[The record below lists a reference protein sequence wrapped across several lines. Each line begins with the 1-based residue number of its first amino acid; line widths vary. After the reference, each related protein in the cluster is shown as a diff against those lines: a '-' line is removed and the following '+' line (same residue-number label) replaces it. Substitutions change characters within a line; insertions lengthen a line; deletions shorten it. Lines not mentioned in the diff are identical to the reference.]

1 MNTSMNAPATDANLF
16 EQATR
21 LDALD
26 RAWAKVRAN
35 GGCAGGDG
43 ITIERFQPRSAR
55 LLILLSRA
63 IRNGSYLPRPIRLLA
78 VPKADGEA
86 RQLAIPAIIDR
97 VAQTAVAETL
107 TPILDAEFADASFAY
122 RLGRSVQ
129 QAVRRV
135 SEYRRQGFD
144 WVVDG
149 DIERFFDNV
158 PHAPLLGKL
167 EEALAG
173 YEGRAEIAD
182 LCALWLEEAGKAL
195 GTPECGLAQG
205 SPLSP
210 LLANLYL
217 DAIDDAF
224 AEDRR
229 LRLVRF
235 ADDFVVLCRRPGDA
249 DAALAA
255 MRQQLAAHGLS
266 LNPEKT
272 RIVDFDRGF
281 RFLGHLFVRSMVL
294 AQPAEKAAADD
305 TFAELLRWTAVQD
318 ARQDA
323 DEEAAVQAEE
333 KQRARGLD
341 AGLRVLYVMEPGRR
355 LTVQNEAFA
364 VTEQA
369 DGRETTIIAVPHAQ
383 VDRIEIG
390 PAAEVDQA
398 AMRHALGTETG
409 LAFVTPGG
417 ATLGLLEAPH
427 AERAA
432 LHQAQAALSLDPARR
447 LELARIL
454 VDGRIRNQRALLHRL
469 NRKRKFDAC
478 ALALKRLNWTRRKLP
493 QAEDIAACL
502 GHEGEATALYWQT
515 LGLMLE
521 GEWAVGEGSRFTRSR
536 RPAGDGVNLALS
548 YLAAMLTRDMG
559 VLAVRRGLHPGFGA
573 LHTAQ
578 DYGEACVYDLVEEF
592 RAPLAEGLA
601 VYLCNSRRVRAA
613 MFTPA
618 PGGGVRVSP
627 EGRTALIRGY
637 QAWVARPVRSPRTGK
652 QVTWRRLMEEQ
663 AGAYGDHMR
672 GRAEYAPY
680 RMDY

>member
-1 MNTSMNAPATDANLF
+1 MPPSATEANLF
-16 EQATR
+16 EQTTR

-26 RAWAKVRAN
+26 RAWAKVRSN

-43 ITIERFQPRSAR
+43 VTIERFQPRSAR

-63 IRNGSYLPRPIRLLA
+63 LRNGSYLPRPIRLLT
-78 VPKADGEA
+78 VPKANGEP
-86 RQLAIPAIIDR
+86 RQLAIPSIIDR
-97 VAQTAVAETL
+97 VGQTAVAEVL
-107 TPILDAEFADASFAY
+107 MPILDAQFADASFAY
-122 RLGRSVQ
+122 RPGRSVQ
-129 QAVRRV
+129 QAVQRV
-135 SEYRRQGFD
+135 SQLRKQGFD

-158 PHAPLLGKL
+158 PHEPLLGKL
-167 EEALAG
+167 EEALAETG
-173 YEGRAEIAD
+173 GNAEIID
-182 LCALWLEEAGKAL
+182 LISLWLEAAGEALA
-195 GTPECGLAQG
+195 TPHCGLAQG

-224 AEDRR
+224 AEDKST
-229 LRLVRF
+229 RLVRF
-235 ADDFVVLCRRPGDA
+235 ADDFVILCRRPDDA
-249 DAALAA
+249 QEALED
-255 MRQQLAAHGLS
+255 MRRRLSAHGLA
-266 LNPEKT
+266 LHPEKT

-294 AQPAEKAAADD
+294 QQPAEKAAADD
-305 TFAELLRWTAVQD
+305 TFAELLRWTALQD
-318 ARQDA
+318 AQTKA
-323 DEEAAVQAEE
+323 DEEAAE
-333 KQRARGLD
+333 RAAAVERAAGLD

-355 LTVQNEAFA
+355 LTLSNEAFA
-364 VTEQA
+364 VTEMA
-369 DGRETTIIAVPHAQ
+369 DGREVTLIAVPHSQ

-390 PAAEVDQA
+390 PAAEVSQEA
-398 AMRHALGTETG
+398 LRHALGTETA

-417 ATLGLLEAPH
+417 ATLGLLEAPRP
-427 AERAA
+427 ERAA
-432 LHQAQAALSLDPARR
+432 LHQAQAALSLDPERR
-447 LELARIL
+447 LELAKIL
-454 VDGRIRNQRALLHRL
+454 VDGRIRNQRALLNRL
-469 NRKRKFDAC
+469 NRKRKYEAC

-493 QAEDIAACL
+493 EAEDIAACL

-521 GEWAVGEGSRFTRSR
+521 GPWAVPEGGRFTRSR
-536 RPAGDGVNLALS
+536 QPPGDGVNLALS

-601 VYLCNSRRVRAA
+601 VYMCNSRQLPPE
-613 MFTPA
+613 MFTAA
-618 PGGGVRVSP
+618 PGGGVRISP
-627 EGRTALIRGY
+627 EGRTAIIRGY
-637 QAWVARPVRSPRTGK
+637 QNWVTRPVRSPRTGK
-652 QVTWRRLMEEQ
+652 QITWRRLMEEQ
-663 AGAYGDHMR
+663 AGAYAAHMR
-672 GRAEYAPY
+672 GGEAYAPY